1 MACGRVLQWIKAGAV
16 PHKRFNGTKWDMNGT
31 TNGIL
36 LGYEWDLVPPKRY
49 VYIDIYNIYIYISQ

>member
-16 PHKRFNGTKWDMNGT
+16 PHKRVNGTKWDMNGT

-49 VYIDIYNIYIYISQ
+49 VYIDI